1 MWTKLCSNSGFGFD
15 DALQVPTAPDR
26 TWKEYLANNPKARR
40 FRATTLHRYGDLD
53 SIFQGRV
60 ATGEFAQSSIP
71 SPARREGTPVVVAA
85 NQAPPVVI
93 EVVAPQL
100 AAAVPAAEVIAPIPR
115 VGGAPAVVVAAAVTN
130 LVAGTRRER
139 VNNQNLQ
146 PPKKARKS
154 AASQIAGTLQN
165 IYDKQNA
172 PSAYEKAIKRFLDA
186 DEPFHRGLDAMQRIK
201 IRRLLNANDR
211 ANEFLLIEDR
221 EEALA
226 YIQLLL
232 AEGV

>member
-1 MWTKLCSNSGFGFD
+1 MKSEYQVWTKLCSNSGFGFD
-15 DALQVPTAPDR
+15 EALQVPTAPDR
-26 TWKEYLANNPKARR
+26 TWEGYLANNPKARR

-60 ATGEFAQSSIP
+60 TTGEFAQSSIP
-71 SPARREGTPVVVAA
+71 SPVRREVV
-85 NQAPPVVI
+85 APPVVI

-232 AEGV
+232 AEVV